1 MLRVGG
7 YCSGGI
13 ESEGLGEV
21 MVVSSVTTGFYCIQE
36 LRTCIYS
43 DYLML

>member
-21 MVVSSVTTGFYCIQE
+21 MVVSFVTAKFYCRQG
-36 LRTCIYS
+36 LRTCVCNDS
-43 DYLML
+43 VL